1 MSLNKNGIFA
11 WASFILTLL
20 GIALILIYLMI
31 DMHGISEY
39 DKIFFI
45 LFLNHFFLIN
55 YFFLW
60 SGSRESNPL
69 PNRWQRFAL
78 PMS

>member
-1 MSLNKNGIFA
+1 MNKILESDKKLIKEMMLDSKNQSSLYAAG
-11 WASFILTLL
+11 
-20 GIALILIYLMI
+20 
-31 DMHGISEY
+31 
-39 DKIFFI
+39 
-45 LFLNHFFLIN
+45 N
-55 YFFLW
+55 YW

>member
-1 MSLNKNGIFA
+1 MKKQIKTYKSFDYYLNKLIGVIATFTSLFFF
-11 WASFILTLL
+11 SFNEAGCVDTVSRTRDR
-20 GIALILIYLMI
+20 G
-31 DMHGISEY
+31 
-39 DKIFFI
+39 KK
-45 LFLNHFFLIN
+45 
-55 YFFLW
+55 W